1 MKFSDYVAH
10 YFALPGIV
18 IFFLLSLV
26 IVLFIHIVLMVVA
39 RQRTTGKHRDKDYQE
54 DSFVE
59 HYNRLIEEYY
69 EAMFSSSLILLLIG
83 IYFLISYQYFALPES
98 YYMFWQK
105 YEDYILLV
113 FIVISIVLNNL
124 IDQLFVPLK
133 KLNRETRGIIRMAS
147 MLYMLIVFL
156 FIKFIYQDN
165 NYDIIIGYFIT
176 LVIGRFVY
184 FDASIH
190 EFLHS
195 AKKMKEIWP
204 AFCLV
209 LSSSALLALVGFSTG
224 YLLKSNGV
232 VLSLFIAHFFCILEI
247 FLLSKIQLFEK
258 IAKKIGYKDGQNVE

>member
-1 MKFSDYVAH
+1 MKFGDYIAH

-18 IFFLLSLV
+18 VFAVFSLC
-26 IVLFIHIVLMVVA
+26 IVLFIHSILMIVA
-39 RQRTTGKHRDKDYQE
+39 RYRTTGKHRDKDYQN
-54 DSFVE
+54 DSFLE

-69 EAMFSSSLILLLIG
+69 EAMFSSSLILFFIG
-83 IYFLISYQYFALPES
+83 IYFLISYQYFSLPES
-98 YYMFWQK
+98 YYLFWQK
-105 YEDYILLV
+105 YEDYILLL
-113 FIVISIVLNNL
+113 FIVVSILLNNL

-133 KLNRETRGIIRMAS
+133 KLNRETRSIIRMAS
-147 MLYMLIVFL
+147 MLYMLLIFL

-165 NYDIIIGYFIT
+165 NYDTIIGYFIT

-190 EFLHS
+190 EFLNS

-209 LSSSALLALVGFSTG
+209 LCSSALLALVGFSTG

-247 FLLSKIQLFEK
+247 FVLSKLQLFER
-258 IAKKIGYKDGQNVE
+258 IAKGIGRKDQEQ